1 MKYQADL
8 CKQQS
13 KVLNIQAS
21 MLEQEERARQAL
33 MSPYF
38 NQNNLYVPS
47 MPSYTGS
54 FEHSQ
59 NKSIIQKARQGG
71 SSHTVTRNDHNIQQ
85 SSNNLVENK
94 SISQTVMPVQVEN
107 FEHMDTIRQQEQRP
121 MEPVNE
127 KTEQMNLKKDLENM
141 FDEVLHKENPSFD
154 SKIFQSQIFKE
165 AEDLLS
171 NSPFNSLMASL
182 SQDVK
187 HQQQQRRFAENVPHE
202 LLPNSCALKADRK
215 RPHVEIQAS
224 HKISSD

>member
-1 MKYQADL
+1 MSKACQAI
-8 CKQQS
+8 QA
-13 KVLNIQAS
+13 VLN
-21 MLEQEERARQAL
+21 
-33 MSPYF
+33 
-38 NQNNLYVPS
+38 
-47 MPSYTGS
+47 
-54 FEHSQ
+54 SQ

-94 SISQTVMPVQVEN
+94 SISQTAMPVQVEN
-107 FEHMDTIRQQEQRP
+107 FEHMDTIRQQE
-121 MEPVNE
+121 PVND
-127 KTEQMNLKKDLENM
+127 KTEQMILKKDLENM
-141 FDEVLHKENPSFD
+141 FDEILHKANPSFD

-187 HQQQQRRFAENVPHE
+187 QQQQQRRFAENVPHE